1 MTPRLGRFVKL
12 SLALIACVF
21 FALVFLFPNPETNR
35 VLRPGALELQEEQQQ
50 DHHYHRA
57 LESAGRP
64 SGAAW
69 VEDANE
75 LPVYKKGKLGNF
87 EQVEKATTGPGEGGR
102 PYVISGHAAEQ
113 QRLKSQYGMNM
124 LVSDMLSPN
133 RTVPDYRLDECRY
146 WHYPETMPKASVII
160 VFHNEGLSVL
170 MRTVHSVVNRSP
182 RHFLHEVVLVD
193 DFSDMKNLKR
203 DLEVY
208 VQGSFPR
215 GLVRLV
221 RNSERRGLIGS
232 RSQGAE
238 VATGEIIV
246 FLDAHCEVGTNWLPP
261 LLAPIKANRK
271 TMTVPVIDGIDHE
284 NFEYRPVYHGR
295 QHFRGI
301 FEWGMLYKEI
311 EIPELEVR
319 RRKYH
324 SEPYKS
330 PTHAGGLFAMDRKYF
345 LELGGYDPGLLV
357 WGGENFEL
365 SFKIWQ
371 CGGQILWVPCSR
383 VGHVYRG
390 FMPYSFGDLA
400 NKRKGPLVTINYKRV
415 VEVWFDEFKEY
426 FYTREPMARYYDAG
440 DLTAQLE
447 LKKRLQCR
455 PFSWFMKEVA
465 YDVLKHFPY
474 LPRNSRWG
482 HLKTELNSQCVDSM
496 HAHPPSNAEV
506 TFCHGGGGNQL
517 FRLNLEGQLSV
528 GERCVDAN
536 NENMFLTYCKLG
548 TVNGSWSYDPNTN
561 EMKHTKN
568 GITRCLDYSENQLR
582 LSKCVKSDRQKF
594 NWEEIH

>member
-1 MTPRLGRFVKL
+1 MTPRLGRFIKL
-12 SLALIACVF
+12 SLVLIACLF
-21 FALVFLFPNPETNR
+21 FVVIFLFPNPEGNR
-35 VLRPGALELQEEQQQ
+35 VLQPDALELQQKLEQQ
-50 DHHYHRA
+50 HAELVVHPP
-57 LESAGRP
+57 E
-64 SGAAW
+64 AAAP
-69 VEDANE
+69 DNPNE
-75 LPVYKKGKLGNF
+75 LPVFRAGELGNF
-87 EQVEKATTGPGEGGR
+87 ERPEPIIIGPGEGGK
-102 PYVISGHAAEQ
+102 PYVKTGRTSEQ
-113 QRLKSQYGMNM
+113 QKLKSQYGMNII
-124 LVSDMLSPN
+124 VSDTISPN
-133 RTVPDYRLDECRY
+133 RTVPDFRLDECKY
-146 WHYPETMPKASVII
+146 WHYPEHMPKASVII

-182 RHFLHEVVLVD
+182 RQFLHEVVLVD
-193 DFSDMKNLKR
+193 DFSDKANLQQE
-203 DLEVY
+203 LEVY
-208 VQGSFPR
+208 IEKNFPL
-215 GLVRLV
+215 GLVRLI
-221 RNSERRGLIGS
+221 RNPERKGLIGS

-238 VATGEIIV
+238 AAKGEVIV
-246 FLDAHCEVGTNWLPP
+246 FLDAHCEVGQNWLPP

-284 NFEYRPVYHGR
+284 NFEYRPVYHGK

-311 EIPELEVR
+311 EIPEEEIK

-400 NKRKGPLVTINYKRV
+400 KKRNGPLITINYKRV

-426 FYTREPMARYYDAG
+426 FYTREPLARGYDAG

-447 LKKRLQCR
+447 IKKRLQCR
-455 PFSWFMKEVA
+455 SFSWFMKEVA

-474 LPRNSRWG
+474 LPPNNKWG
-482 HLKTELNSQCVDSM
+482 HIKPVLDERCVDSM
-496 HAHPPSNAEV
+496 HAHPPSNAGV
-506 TFCHGGGGNQL
+506 TYCHGGGGNQL
-517 FRLNLEGQLSV
+517 FRLNEEGQLAV

-536 NENMFLTYCKLG
+536 ANNMFLIYCKLG
-548 TVNGSWSYDPNTN
+548 TVDGPWSYDPNTQQ
-561 EMKHTKN
+561 MKHTK
-568 GITRCLDYSENQLR
+568 GSVTRCLRFDGENLKLANCASTDEQR
-582 LSKCVKSDRQKF
+582 F